1 VYGYTRV
8 STTKQ
13 GTEGVS
19 LQEQKAA
26 IERYAQ
32 AQNLTIIDW
41 FTEQQTAAKRGRP
54 VFSRMLRQLRA
65 GKADGVV
72 IHKIDRSARN
82 LKDWADLGELIDSGI
97 KVHFAHETLDLHS
110 RGGRLSADIQA
121 VIAADYIRNLREET
135 RKGFYGR
142 LKQGLYPLPAP
153 IGYLDRGK
161 GQPKEID
168 PDKAPLVKQV
178 FLLYATGKYSLAA
191 LVDEAKRLGLFS
203 RTGGAISK
211 NGLSVMLNNSFY
223 MGMIH
228 LKSTGELFSGIH
240 EPIISKSLFDQVQD
254 VLSGKVCQRTTKHM
268 HQYRRMIRCAYCNSS
283 LIGELQKGRVYY
295 RCHTKHCPSK
305 TLREDYIKGV
315 IKYKIKQLRLTGS
328 VIEGLEHKIDELRQ
342 NSANHTE
349 GLKQN
354 LQLRRDR
361 LNQRID
367 RVTDAY
373 IDQVIDKKI
382 YERRKNAVLLEL
394 KDVEETLQ
402 QIEHGELDYSTQMT
416 EIVERLKSLILG
428 YALAEPE
435 ERREMLQWFMSNCV
449 ASDKKLDIELQT
461 PYEQIKNRSTVLNC
475 APFRDGPRT
484 CTGKHAPGAYSAPF
498 REEFRTYTGQVAD
511 VNGVYNILYQHCEE
525 GKKKSEELDNKM

>member
-1 VYGYTRV
+1 MNKVYGYTRV

-13 GTEGVS
+13 GTQGVS

-26 IERYAQ
+26 IERYAH
-32 AQNLTIIDW
+32 AQGLTILEW

-54 VFSRMLRQLRA
+54 VFSRMLAYLRA
-65 GKADGVV
+65 GKADGVI

-161 GQPKEID
+161 GQPKEVD
-168 PDKAPLVKQV
+168 PEKAPLIKQV
-178 FLLYATGKYSLAA
+178 FHLYATGKYSLET
-191 LVDEAKRLGLFS
+191 LVLETKRLGLFS
-203 RTGGAISK
+203 RTGGVISK
-211 NGLSVMLNNSFY
+211 NGLSVMLNNPFY
-223 MGMIH
+223 IGLIH

-240 EPIISKSLFDQVQD
+240 EPIISKLLFDQVQD
-254 VLSGKVCQRTTKHM
+254 VLSGKVGQRITKHM
-268 HQYRRMIRCAYCNSS
+268 HHYRRMIRCVYCNSS

-295 RCHTKHCPSK
+295 RCHTKQCPSK

-315 IKYKIKQLRLTGS
+315 IKNNIKQLRLTKS
-328 VIEGLEHKIDELRQ
+328 DIVELERKIEELKQ
-342 NSANHTE
+342 SSSSHTE

-373 IDQVIDKKI
+373 IDQVIDKTV
-382 YERRKNAVLLEL
+382 YERRKNAILLEI

-402 QIEHGELDYSTQMT
+402 QIEHGELDLPAQM
-416 EIVERLKSLILG
+416 EQIVERLKSLIFG

-435 ERREMLQWFMSNCV
+435 ERREMLKMFMSNCT
-449 ASDKKLDIELQT
+449 ATDKKLAIELNT
-461 PYEQIKNRSTVLNC
+461 PYKQIANRSTVLNC
-475 APFRDGPRT
+475 DPYRDKHRT
-484 CTGKHAPGAYSAPF
+484 CTGK
-498 REEFRTYTGQVAD
+498 VAD
-511 VNGVYNILYQHCEE
+511 VDGIYDILYRYCEGE
-525 GKKKSEELDNKM
+525 KKRKEF

>member
-1 VYGYTRV
+1 MNKVYGYTRV

-13 GTEGVS
+13 GTQGVS

-26 IERYAQ
+26 IERYAH
-32 AQNLTIIDW
+32 AQGLTILEW

-54 VFSRMLRQLRA
+54 VFSRMLALLRA

-153 IGYLDRGK
+153 VGYLDRGK
-161 GQPKEID
+161 GQPKEVD

-178 FLLYATGKYSLAA
+178 FLLYATGKHSFVT
-191 LVDEAKRLGLFS
+191 LVHETKRLGLYS
-203 RTGGAISK
+203 RTGGVISK
-211 NGLSVMLNNSFY
+211 NGLSVMLNNPFY

-228 LKSTGELFSGIH
+228 LRRTDELFPGIH
-240 EPIISKSLFDQVQD
+240 EPIISKALFDQVQD
-254 VLSGKVCQRTTKHM
+254 VLAGKHLKGAGKHA
-268 HQYRRMIRCAYCNSS
+268 HPYRRMIRCAYCNRS
-283 LIGELQKGRVYY
+283 LVGELQKGRVYY
-295 RCHTKHCPSK
+295 RCHTKYCPSK

-315 IKYKIKQLRLTGS
+315 FIGKIKQLRLTDS
-328 VIEGLEHKIDELRQ
+328 IIEGLEHKIEELRQ
-342 NSANHTE
+342 NSVNHTE
-349 GLKQN
+349 GLKKT
-354 LQLRRDR
+354 LQLRHER

-373 IDQVIDKKI
+373 LDQVIDRKI

-394 KDVEETLQ
+394 KDVEDTLR
-402 QIEHGELDYSTQMT
+402 QIERGELDLPAQM
-416 EIVERLKSLILG
+416 EKIVELLKSLILG
-428 YALAEPE
+428 YARAEPE
-435 ERREMLQWFMSNCV
+435 ERREMLKLFMANCA
-449 ASDKKLDIELQT
+449 ASDKKLEIELNT
-461 PYEQIKNRSTVLNC
+461 PYKQIANRYAFRNC
-475 APFRDGPRT
+475 PPFQDELRT
-484 CTGKHAPGAYSAPF
+484 CTGK
-498 REEFRTYTGQVAD
+498 VAD
-511 VNGVYNILYQHCEE
+511 IDGVYNILYRYCEE
-525 GKKKSEELDNKM
+525 EKKKRDEKVV

>member
-1 VYGYTRV
+1 MNKVYGYTRV

-13 GTEGVS
+13 GIEGVS

-26 IERYAQ
+26 IERYAH

-54 VFSRMLRQLRA
+54 VFSRMLAHLRA
-65 GKADGVV
+65 GKADGVI

-161 GQPKEID
+161 GQPKEVD

-178 FLLYATGKYSLAA
+178 FLLYATGQQTLET
-191 LVDEAKRLGLFS
+191 LVNETKRLGLFS
-203 RTGGAISK
+203 RTGGIISK
-211 NGLSVMLNNSFY
+211 NGLSVMLNNPFY
-223 MGMIH
+223 MGLIH
-228 LKSTGELFSGIH
+228 LRSTGELFSGIH
-240 EPIISKSLFDQVQD
+240 EPIISKALFDQVQD
-254 VLSGKVCQRTTKHM
+254 ALSGKVGQRTIKHR
-268 HQYRRMIRCAYCNSS
+268 HLYRRMIRCAFCSSS

-305 TLREDYIKGV
+305 TLREDYIRREIV
-315 IKYKIKQLRLTGS
+315 NKIKQLRLTNS
-328 VIEGLEHKIDELRQ
+328 DIVELERKIEELKQ
-342 NSANHTE
+342 NSSNHTE

-354 LQLRRDR
+354 LQLRRNR
-361 LNQRID
+361 LIQRID
-367 RVTDAY
+367 RITDAY
-373 IDQVIDKKI
+373 IDQVIDKMV

-402 QIEHGELDYSTQMT
+402 QIERGELDYPTQMAK
-416 EIVERLKSLILG
+416 IVERLKSLIFG
-428 YALAEPE
+428 YAKAEPE
-435 ERREMLQWFMSNCV
+435 ERRELLKAFMSNCA
-449 ASDKKLDIELQT
+449 ASGKKLEIELQT
-461 PYEQIKNRSTVLNC
+461 PYKQIASRSTVLNC
-475 APFRDGPRT
+475 EPFQYEPRT
-484 CTGKHAPGAYSAPF
+484 CTGK
-498 REEFRTYTGQVAD
+498 VAD
-511 VNGVYNILYQHCEE
+511 VDGVYDILYQYCEE
-525 GKKKSEELDNKM
+525 EKKRRNEAEH

>member
-1 VYGYTRV
+1 MNKVYGYTRV

-97 KVHFAHETLDLHS
+97 TVHFAHETLDLHS

-135 RKGFYGR
+135 RKGIYGR

-161 GQPKEID
+161 GQPKEVD
-168 PDKAPLVKQV
+168 PDKAPLVKQL

-191 LVDEAKRLGLFS
+191 LVVEAKRLGLFS

-223 MGMIH
+223 MGMIR

-240 EPIISKSLFDQVQD
+240 EPIISKALFDQVQD
-254 VLSGKVCQRTTKHM
+254 VLAGKHLKGTGKHT
-268 HQYRRMIRCAYCNSS
+268 HLYRRMILCAYCNRS
-283 LIGELQKGRVYY
+283 LVGEIQKGRVYY
-295 RCHTKHCPSK
+295 RCHTKHCPNK
-305 TLREDYIKGV
+305 TLREDYISRV
-315 IKYKIKQLRLTGS
+315 VASEIKQLCLTRS
-328 VIEGLEHKIDELRQ
+328 DIEGLEQKIDELRQ

-373 IDQVIDKKI
+373 IDQVIDKRV
-382 YERRKNAVLLEL
+382 YERRKNVVVLEL

-402 QIEHGELDYSTQMT
+402 QIECGDNDLPTQM
-416 EIVERLKSLILG
+416 EGIVELLKSLIVS
-428 YALAEPE
+428 YAFAEPE
-435 ERREMLQWFMSNCV
+435 ERREMLKMFISNF
-449 ASDKKLDIELQT
+449 SSIDKKLEIELQN

-475 APFRDGPRT
+475 CPFRDEPRI
-484 CTGKHAPGAYSAPF
+484 CTGKCASDANSYAYGSDA
-498 REEFRTYTGQVAD
+498 EGGTEKVAD
-511 VNGVYNILYQHCEE
+511 VEGVYDILYQYCEE
-525 GKKKSEELDNKM
+525 KENQQNES